1 MRNVLRT
8 HQRTFFIYW
17 KTLISLF
24 TFNTKK
30 NNMETF
36 QQIINGEKPVLIDF
50 YATWCG
56 PCKAMS
62 PIVEQIGKEMQ
73 GQARVLKIDVD
84 KNQAVASQYQIQAVP
99 TFMIFK
105 KGQMVWRQPGGADK
119 MTIMNQLR
127 KFI

>member
-1 MRNVLRT
+1 
-8 HQRTFFIYW
+8 
-17 KTLISLF
+17 
-24 TFNTKK
+24 
-30 NNMETF
+30 METF
-36 QQIINGEKPVLIDF
+36 QQIINGDKPVLIDF

-62 PIVEQIGKEMQ
+62 PIVEQIGKEIQ

-84 KNQAVASQYQIQAVP
+84 KNQAVAAQYQIQAVP

>member
-1 MRNVLRT
+1 
-8 HQRTFFIYW
+8 
-17 KTLISLF
+17 
-24 TFNTKK
+24 
-30 NNMETF
+30 METF
-36 QQIINGEKPVLIDF
+36 QQIINGDKPVLMDF

-84 KNQAVASQYQIQAVP
+84 KNQAVAAQYQIQAVP

-105 KGQMVWRQPGGADK
+105 KGEMVWRQPGGADK

>member
-1 MRNVLRT
+1 
-8 HQRTFFIYW
+8 
-17 KTLISLF
+17 
-24 TFNTKK
+24 
-30 NNMETF
+30 METF
-36 QQIINGEKPVLIDF
+36 QQIINGDKPVLIDF

-62 PIVEQIGKEMQ
+62 PIVEQIGKETQ

-84 KNQAVASQYQIQAVP
+84 KNQAVAAQYQIQAVP

-105 KGQMVWRQPGGADK
+105 KGEMVWRQPGGADK

>member
-1 MRNVLRT
+1 
-8 HQRTFFIYW
+8 
-17 KTLISLF
+17 
-24 TFNTKK
+24 
-30 NNMETF
+30 METF
-36 QQIINGEKPVLIDF
+36 LQIINGDKPVLIDF

-84 KNQAVASQYQIQAVP
+84 KNQAVAAQYQIQAVP

-105 KGQMVWRQPGGADK
+105 KGEMVWRQPGGADK